1 MDHQGRGLILRNAL
15 TGLRAGGQLVRW
27 PVWLVLG
34 RDPRPGGDALIEHQ
48 DRMEGSAPADRR
60 EGAGRRVRWLAV
72 QAVLGPGVL
81 ALTVVT
87 WLTAAVVVS
96 TPLWWRLASAPVVF
110 VPITDTASS
119 LVGALCGLPLV
130 LLAVACGYGLPRW
143 HAAVGHAV
151 LDGPRFLRL
160 TRRVEVLT
168 TSRADALEVQAA
180 ELRRIERDLHDGAQ
194 ARLVSAGMLL
204 GLLDIKLDELPE
216 HHRKLLTEARS
227 EVGEALQE
235 LRDLVHGVYPPILVD
250 RGLTGGIESLVE
262 RTTPVIGSVSATV
275 DVAGRLPAALESTVY
290 FVVAEALANVAKHS
304 NAGEARVA
312 VRTDR
317 DHDHVC
323 VEVYDDGRGGA
334 DELRGSG
341 LAGLRRRAAAFD
353 GALSITS
360 PPGGPTLLRV
370 ELPCVS

>member
-1 MDHQGRGLILRNAL
+1 MNHHGLGLILRNAL

-34 RDPRPGGDALIEHQ
+34 RDPRPGADALIEHQ
-48 DRMEGSAPADRR
+48 DRVDGGAPSGRGESAVPL
-60 EGAGRRVRWLAV
+60 VRWLAV
-72 QAVLGPGVL
+72 QTVLGPGIL
-81 ALTVVT
+81 ALTVVM
-87 WLTAAVVVS
+87 WATAAVVVS

-119 LVGALCGLPLV
+119 LVGALCGLPLI

-143 HAAVGHAV
+143 HAAVGRAV

-204 GLLDIKLDELPE
+204 GLLDVKLDELPE

-250 RGLTGGIESLVE
+250 RGLIGGIESLVE
-262 RTTPVIGSVSATV
+262 RTTPVIGSVTATV
-275 DVAGRLPAALESTVY
+275 DVVGRLPAALESTLY

-304 NAGEARVA
+304 NAGEARVT

-317 DHDHVC
+317 DHVC
-323 VEVYDDGRGGA
+323 VEVHDDGRGGA

-370 ELPCVS
+370 ELPCAS

>member
-1 MDHQGRGLILRNAL
+1 MNHHGLGLIFRNAL

-27 PVWLVLG
+27 PAWLVLG
-34 RDPRPGGDALIEHQ
+34 RDPRPSADALIAHQ
-48 DRMEGSAPADRR
+48 DRLDSGAPSGRG
-60 EGAGRRVRWLAV
+60 EGARRRVRWLAV

-81 ALTVVT
+81 ALTVAM
-87 WLTAAVVVS
+87 WATAAVVVS
-96 TPLWWRLASAPVVF
+96 TPLWWRFAEAPVVF

-119 LVGALCGLPLV
+119 IVGAVGGLPLV

-143 HAAVGHAV
+143 QAAVGRAV

-168 TSRADALEVQAA
+168 ASRADALEVQTA

-204 GLLDIKLDELPE
+204 GLLDVKLDDLPAG
-216 HHRKLLTEARS
+216 RRQLLTEARS

-235 LRDLVHGVYPPILVD
+235 LRDLVHGVYPPILAD

-262 RTTPVIGSVSATV
+262 RTAPVIGSVTATV
-275 DVAGRLPAALESTVY
+275 EVAGRLPAALESTVY
-290 FVVAEALANVAKHS
+290 FVVAEALTNVAKHS
-304 NAGEARVA
+304 TAGKAEVT
-312 VRTDR
+312 VQTDGER
-317 DHDHVC
+317 VC
-323 VEVYDDGRGGA
+323 VEVRDDGQGGA

-360 PPGGPTLLRV
+360 PPGGPTVLRV
-370 ELPCVS
+370 ELPCAS

>member
-1 MDHQGRGLILRNAL
+1 VNHQGLGLILRNAL
-15 TGLRAGGQLVRW
+15 IGLRAGGQLVRW

-34 RDPRPGGDALIEHQ
+34 RDPRPGADTLIEHQ
-48 DRMEGSAPADRR
+48 DRVEGSAPADRR

-81 ALTVVT
+81 ALTVVM
-87 WLTAAVVVS
+87 WATAAVVVS
-96 TPLWWRLASAPVVF
+96 TPLWWRLGSPSVVF

-119 LVGALCGLPLV
+119 FVGALFGLPLI
-130 LLAVACGYGLPRW
+130 LLALACSYGLPRW
-143 HAAVGHAV
+143 HAAVGRAV

-168 TSRADALEVQAA
+168 ASRAGALEVQAA

-194 ARLVSAGMLL
+194 ARLVSAGMML
-204 GLLDIKLDELPE
+204 GLLDIKLDDLPA
-216 HHRKLLTEARS
+216 HHRGLLAEARS

-262 RTTPVIGSVSATV
+262 RTTPVIGSVTATV
-275 DVAGRLPAALESTVY
+275 EVADRLPAALESTVY

-304 NAGEARVA
+304 AAGKAEVT
-312 VRTDR
+312 VRADR
-317 DHDHVC
+317 EHVC
-323 VEVYDDGRGGA
+323 VEVRDDGRGGA

-360 PPGGPTLLRV
+360 PPGGPTVLGV
-370 ELPCVS
+370 ELPCAS